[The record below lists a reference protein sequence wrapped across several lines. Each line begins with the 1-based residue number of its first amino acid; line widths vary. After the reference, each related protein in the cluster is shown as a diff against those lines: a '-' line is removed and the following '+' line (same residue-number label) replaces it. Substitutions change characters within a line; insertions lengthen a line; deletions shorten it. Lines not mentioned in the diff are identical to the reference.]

1 MKNYFKQAGD
11 LPQDD
16 KPILNDNQSVVD
28 YLDSITT
35 GISYRNNSNYQVLS
49 GGMIITTLD
58 KVKEMV
64 DSGYNIINSE
74 LLSEINGEYLIS
86 IEFEELDQDKKKS
99 R

>member
-11 LPQDD
+11 LPQDN

-35 GISYRNNSNYQVLS
+35 GISYRNNPNYQVLS

-64 DSGYNIINSE
+64 DSGYNIVNSE